1 MGMSPGRILEGSILE
16 TVFDKVNYVWKIASF
31 QGRNSTKKLKER
43 PFELIHIDISEGE
56 YQEK

>member
-1 MGMSPGRILEGSILE
+1 
-16 TVFDKVNYVWKIASF
+16 VFDKVNYVWKIASF
-31 QGRNSTKKLKER
+31 QGRNSTKKFKER